1 MLLTNPFHLL
11 GLPADATAKERSE
24 RESRIRAYLEVGK
37 PLEFGEQDVVL
48 GAKRNAG
55 NVNQAFKS
63 MQAADARMGSGFF
76 WFTRSGMLDE
86 QVLGLLAEDK
96 RDQCRE
102 VLNKLEGR
110 EPTSGYFS
118 SVMNLGTFRMLE
130 ALLVRDGAGFISG
143 LNIKMKAL
151 GAVEESVL
159 LEWARSI
166 GDEISS
172 SDVDKVLSL
181 FEPAFESLRKE
192 AERYG
197 LKVSPSDWTSAL
209 KAGGSRF
216 GSMEEAMASEP
227 RAKVMEAISMW
238 SKARKE
244 KTYDATVAADA
255 MIEMARPAMEE
266 LRAVLGPDHVVVCS
280 LGDAVAK
287 ELLECAVVH
296 WNCAQEEERETEST
310 IDESLRLVHEA
321 KQWADGAAVL
331 HRAEEHTATLNRMR
345 SRFHCPGCGERMDKK
360 VMRSVTMYSPS
371 ESTGWNTFRYQH
383 LDLKLSMCGRC
394 GTRERVERIIY
405 WLLFIVPLSL
415 MTEGG
420 WFGLYVFISFM
431 LGTRLGTMD
440 QAFLWP
446 IRAIELVA
454 GSTRKKVLKQ
464 DPRYQELKA
473 QGWGFMKPNS

>member
-86 QVLGLLAEDK
+86 QALGLLAEDK

-172 SDVDKVLSL
+172 SDVDKVLSH
-181 FEPAFESLRKE
+181 FEPAFESVRKE

-216 GSMEEAMASEP
+216 GSMEEAMASGP

-238 SKARKE
+238 SEGPRGEGLRCHCGGGCYAR
-244 KTYDATVAADA
+244 DGRAGHGG
-255 MIEMARPAMEE
+255 IEGGPRPGSRCC
-266 LRAVLGPDHVVVCS
+266 LFLG
-280 LGDAVAK
+280 
-287 ELLECAVVH
+287 
-296 WNCAQEEERETEST
+296 
-310 IDESLRLVHEA
+310 
-321 KQWADGAAVL
+321 
-331 HRAEEHTATLNRMR
+331 
-345 SRFHCPGCGERMDKK
+345 GCGGK
-360 VMRSVTMYSPS
+360 
-371 ESTGWNTFRYQH
+371 G
-383 LDLKLSMCGRC
+383 
-394 GTRERVERIIY
+394 
-405 WLLFIVPLSL
+405 
-415 MTEGG
+415 
-420 WFGLYVFISFM
+420 
-431 LGTRLGTMD
+431 
-440 QAFLWP
+440 
-446 IRAIELVA
+446 VA
-454 GSTRKKVLKQ
+454 GMCRGAL
-464 DPRYQELKA
+464 ELCSGGGK
-473 QGWGFMKPNS
+473 GDGVDHR